1 MKIVMEF
8 KEPKRVRTLTCHAKA
23 ALSGQL
29 SCHAKAALSGQLSCH
44 AKAALSG
51 QLFKDPECWSGRG
64 LNPRSPTQ

>member
-29 SCHAKAALSGQLSCH
+29 SCHAKT
-44 AKAALSG
+44 ALSG
-51 QLFKDPECWSGRG
+51 QLFKDPEGWSGRG

>member
-29 SCHAKAALSGQLSCH
+29 SCHAKAALSGQL
-44 AKAALSG
+44 
-51 QLFKDPECWSGRG
+51 FKDPEGWSGRG
-64 LNPRSPTQ
+64 LNPRSLN

>member
-29 SCHAKAALSGQLSCH
+29 SCHAKAALSGQL
-44 AKAALSG
+44 
-51 QLFKDPECWSGRG
+51 FKDPEGWSGRG